1 MFYASTGGNAN
12 AGGRTGKLL
21 FFASH
26 YAELDNFK
34 FANPRSRLLAA
45 YSCHVIIRLSEF
57 RLIPLPPL
65 TLAGEVM
72 KLVCYLTKYTVL

>member
-12 AGGRTGKLL
+12 AIGRTGKLL
-21 FFASH
+21 FLASH

-34 FANPRSRLLAA
+34 FANPPSGLLAA

-57 RLIPLPPL
+57 KLIPLPPL
-65 TLAGEVM
+65 ALAGEVM
-72 KLVCYLTKYTVL
+72 KLVCCSNKHPVL